1 MPNVTIF
8 IPADKMPPDAAL
20 ADLTEQCTE
29 LCTGILRAA
38 LANVH
43 VIYVAVRHGQ
53 GQPVFAEVQYRLE
66 PFRTP
71 PIMDRF
77 MESLDDAIRCTIDL
91 TARIRCFGYA
101 ASSIHARN

>member
-8 IPADKMPPDAAL
+8 IPADRMPSDGAL

-29 LCTGILRAA
+29 LCTGILQAA
-38 LANVH
+38 LVNVH
-43 VIYVAVRHGQ
+43 VIYVAVRHGR
-53 GQPVFAEVQYRLE
+53 GHPVFAEIQYRLE

-71 PIMDRF
+71 PVMDRF
-77 MESLDDAIRCTIDL
+77 MEGLEEAIRRNLDL

-101 ASSIHARN
+101 ASSIYARN

>member
-8 IPADKMPPDAAL
+8 IPADRMPPDAAL

-29 LCTGILRAA
+29 LCIGVLRAA
-38 LANVH
+38 LVNVH
-43 VIYVAVRHGQ
+43 VIYVAVRHGR
-53 GQPVFAEVQYRLE
+53 GRPVFAQIQYRLE

-77 MESLDDAIRCTIDL
+77 MESLEEAIRRNIGL
-91 TARIRCFGYA
+91 TARIRCFAYA
-101 ASSIHARN
+101 ASNIYARN

>member
-1 MPNVTIF
+1 MPNVTIY
-8 IPADKMPPDAAL
+8 IPADRMPPDRAL
-20 ADLTEQCTE
+20 AKLTEHCTE

-38 LANVH
+38 LVNVH
-43 VIYVAVRHGQ
+43 IVYVAVRHGR
-53 GQPVFAEVQYRLE
+53 GHPAFAEIQYRLE

-71 PIMDRF
+71 PVMERF
-77 MESLDDAIRCTIDL
+77 MEGLDDAIKGNIDL